1 MSEAEGG
8 NHQSPAADG
17 DNLQNV
23 DEHVQSAQNEE
34 AQEVEYSSQRMEEI
48 FKRWYSV
55 DFNFRMKFPDGYDVV
70 PPRHSAERIWLRPMD
85 YEEVSNRLLGLKAN
99 EGQDQLTPAIIRYFE
114 EIVQFASQKFADV
127 QQQLTENEHHLEI
140 LKRAQD
146 DGKTPH
152 FLQMKTVEVRFFPDD
167 EKAILQQEYR
177 KLLDDTAERMLEC
190 TLKMRHSLRAKL
202 CRQAEILM
210 REVEED
216 AVLKWM
222 EAQGTHD
229 GVWNRWDHIFRV
241 TAEVNVGDPPQL
253 TRKGIPLSATIF
265 RIAMMKCRSKVST
278 ILEARRQK
286 RAEEGTARKKEEQA
300 RRATLAQVS
309 ALPRQETQQRIEQR
323 FEDMLKP
330 VLADIRSLKEQI
342 QINGVASAA
351 ADAGGATKQSAEN
364 LRITTSEI
372 LPSESQAGKKKWKKR
387 RKNIKEGEPGE
398 PVLVRSVAVLHRDD
412 RPKRTDCSGGRSSAR
427 WHKKRKA
434 PEKDQH

>member
-1 MSEAEGG
+1 
-8 NHQSPAADG
+8 
-17 DNLQNV
+17 
-23 DEHVQSAQNEE
+23 
-34 AQEVEYSSQRMEEI
+34 
-48 FKRWYSV
+48 
-55 DFNFRMKFPDGYDVV
+55 
-70 PPRHSAERIWLRPMD
+70 
-85 YEEVSNRLLGLKAN
+85 
-99 EGQDQLTPAIIRYFE
+99 
-114 EIVQFASQKFADV
+114 
-127 QQQLTENEHHLEI
+127 
-140 LKRAQD
+140 
-146 DGKTPH
+146 
-152 FLQMKTVEVRFFPDD
+152 
-167 EKAILQQEYR
+167 
-177 KLLDDTAERMLEC
+177 
-190 TLKMRHSLRAKL
+190 
-202 CRQAEILM
+202 
-210 REVEED
+210 
-216 AVLKWM
+216 
-222 EAQGTHD
+222 
-229 GVWNRWDHIFRV
+229 
-241 TAEVNVGDPPQL
+241 
-253 TRKGIPLSATIF
+253 
-265 RIAMMKCRSKVST
+265 MKCRSKVST

-398 PVLVRSVAVLHRDD
+398 PVLVRSVAVLQRDD